1 MCKEEKHGIMQPKWI
16 RVQDALP
23 TEDGEYYTIVELQ
36 HDSEGF
42 KKGTIDIYRYNDW
55 EDGEWRC
62 EDYWWK
68 VIYWAYPLTI
78 ELPAELADR
87 PQWSYGDV
95 SMRNE
100 VVTDANGMPRTI
112 GNLRKSFNGDIYVW
126 LGNDEIGKRF
136 LQDAEDSGLL
146 IPASKTV
153 PYPYAEV
160 MALRYQSVGFVGAN
174 GMIRFQCGDTDDF
187 RRIDYEKYVSGAEDY
202 RYRED
207 SAT

>member
-78 ELPAELADR
+78 ELPTELADR
-87 PQWSYGDV
+87 PQWSYETDH
-95 SMRNE
+95 NE
-100 VVTDANGMPRTI
+100 TSHHKAYNNQSNDNKTDYSQRGIN
-112 GNLRKSFNGDIYVW
+112 
-126 LGNDEIGKRF
+126 
-136 LQDAEDSGLL
+136 GLL
-146 IPASKTV
+146 FNK
-153 PYPYAEV
+153 
-160 MALRYQSVGFVGAN
+160 
-174 GMIRFQCGDTDDF
+174 
-187 RRIDYEKYVSGAEDY
+187 
-202 RYRED
+202 
-207 SAT
+207 